1 MCVTLHTLQTLI
13 FSLCVLVGVGEF
25 VGQHASVSTLGR
37 SPSALGLRSLLVLR
51 GGNGIDGRE
60 SARVGMSAKF
70 QPPRSDVRR
79 GRERDE
85 KAGAYVPG
93 PLAVPAPDL
102 EQPLPRVHAAQEV
115 PRRAAP
121 GAPTPYQQVQALK
134 RASTESNAPGK
145 KRAMSGTNKRP
156 SAQGTPSALDTI
168 RARLLQLSV
177 EHKGV
182 DSVGSQEERSRDTTD
197 DAMQWLPDHTKA
209 AAGRNNN
216 LQQLSTPKNKLT
228 ADQELALE
236 AVKKGHNI
244 FLTGSA
250 GTGKS
255 FVLRHLIG
263 ALKRRHGNNAVHVTA
278 STGAAAV
285 LIGGTTLHA
294 FAGIGL
300 GKEDA
305 ATLVKKVY
313 ANKLTSGRW
322 QRARALVIDE
332 VSMIDCDLF
341 DKIDYVARQ
350 LKTAGRPFG
359 GLQIIVCGDFFQL
372 PPVTAGS
379 GSATGPKRF
388 AFQSKAWSRAVQETV
403 ELKRVM
409 RQGEEKF
416 VRVLNE
422 LRWGKVSAASSAALL
437 HCQQDRS
444 RSAQWSDGVELTKL
458 YPYNVNVRAENEK
471 RLKSLPGEL
480 LTFKAEDLLKGRGAS
495 AQRLD
500 ALGACA
506 CVRACVCVCFRVQ
519 PTMVYAGISWHMASP
534 VCVCSM
540 FGAYHAHLIVCAQCV
555 CVYMRI

>member
-1 MCVTLHTLQTLI
+1 M
-13 FSLCVLVGVGEF
+13 
-25 VGQHASVSTLGR
+25 
-37 SPSALGLRSLLVLR
+37 
-51 GGNGIDGRE
+51 
-60 SARVGMSAKF
+60 
-70 QPPRSDVRR
+70 
-79 GRERDE
+79 
-85 KAGAYVPG
+85 
-93 PLAVPAPDL
+93 
-102 EQPLPRVHAAQEV
+102 
-115 PRRAAP
+115 
-121 GAPTPYQQVQALK
+121 
-134 RASTESNAPGK
+134 
-145 KRAMSGTNKRP
+145 
-156 SAQGTPSALDTI
+156 DTI
-168 RARLLQLSV
+168 RARLLQV
-177 EHKGV
+177 AAEHNKYH
-182 DSVGSQEERSRDTTD
+182 SVGSQEERSRDTTD

-209 AAGRNNN
+209 AAGRNNR

-263 ALKRRHGNNAVHVTA
+263 ALKTRHGNNAVHVTA

-313 ANKLTSGRW
+313 ANKLTSSRW

-519 PTMVYAGISWHMASP
+519 PTMVYAGISWRMASP

-555 CVYMRI
+555 CVCIYAHINYV